1 MQKELDM
8 FEVSDNNIIIDMFG
22 RRMDEMQARQ
32 INILTLAYLG
42 DCIHDLYVRSHR
54 CSCGKDKRINA
65 ILKLVV
71 EFVNANAQ
79 ADCLDAIYNELSDI
93 EMSVYKR
100 GRNSKSMPTKNTDK
114 LHYNKATGLEAVL
127 GYLYVSGQDKRLLYI
142 LNKCYKHINEG
153 RKEFWDKQG

>member
-1 MQKELDM
+1 
-8 FEVSDNNIIIDMFG
+8 
-22 RRMDEMQARQ
+22 MDEKQARQ

-42 DCIHDLYVRSHR
+42 DCIHDLFVRSHICTDGR
-54 CSCGKDKRINA
+54 DERISLIHKQA
-65 ILKLVV
+65 VQYV
-71 EFVNANAQ
+71 SANAQ
-79 ADCLDAIYNELSDI
+79 ADCLDNMIDELSQT

-114 LHYNKATGLEAVL
+114 AHYCKATGLEAVL

-142 LNKCYKHINEG
+142 LNKCYNYINEG